1 VTQQRGLNVFMI
13 LSSVLVFFV
22 NSTVFVYSSQFMY
35 TINLFVETLSFLYM
49 AKYFEYEG
57 SESVA
62 LAMQLVFYYLAHQ
75 LIKSVLKCFGAE
87 YDEYQNLSM
96 PEVKINKMKSYILSM
111 QQIQLE
117 EKKEPGE
124 DSIVVVEAPALK
136 MNVRFNESAK

>member
-1 VTQQRGLNVFMI
+1 
-13 LSSVLVFFV
+13 
-22 NSTVFVYSSQFMY
+22 
-35 TINLFVETLSFLYM
+35 
-49 AKYFEYEG
+49 
-57 SESVA
+57 
-62 LAMQLVFYYLAHQ
+62 
-75 LIKSVLKCFGAE
+75 
-87 YDEYQNLSM
+87 M